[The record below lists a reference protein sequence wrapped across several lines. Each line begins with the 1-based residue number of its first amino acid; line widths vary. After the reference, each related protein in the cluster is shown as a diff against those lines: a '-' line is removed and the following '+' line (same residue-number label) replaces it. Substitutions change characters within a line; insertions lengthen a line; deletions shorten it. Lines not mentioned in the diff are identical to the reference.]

1 MGQWVAVAYDNKV
14 TAIEQPVLDDEDEIS
29 INYLARGQ
37 NGKYKWPKKKD
48 TDVVGAK
55 YIFCA
60 NPDVHPNEADLEFTL
75 ENADIVKKKYERYRK
90 SYMQ

>member
-1 MGQWVAVAYDNKV
+1 M
-14 TAIEQPVLDDEDEIS
+14 TIS
-29 INYLARGQ
+29 ITLARSLPLNSLCLTMRMKSRLITLPEAKMENT
-37 NGKYKWPKKKD
+37 NGSKKKD

-75 ENADIVKKKYERYRK
+75 ENADIVKKKYEKYRK